1 VRVLLVEDDYEKL
14 NIIHKLTKNYDDF
27 FIKKVISVQG
37 AIDELYENTY
47 DILIIDIQIPDVDG
61 GDINPSGGVEL
72 LYKIEKFGDFII
84 PDYMFGLTSNSSDA
98 SEHQAAFN
106 EHGWFLFDIN
116 QDLNVWQA
124 ILINK
129 IESKNCNNNYFR
141 PDVAI
146 VTALED
152 PELDELL
159 KLVKNPVK
167 FLLEGHS
174 YYKFTIK
181 NNFNEN
187 ISIVCASAERM
198 GVSWSSS
205 LTTRIINKFSPK
217 IVIMTGICAGVDGRT
232 ELGDIIVGDPVWDWG
247 AGKISEKGGNKS
259 FLPEP
264 HQLPLNRKLKEKFK
278 DISKDVHFLKSL
290 PLNWNHNDIANV
302 PSLKI
307 APMACGSSVIS
318 TQLVIDE
325 INEDHRKLTAI
336 EMESYGVM
344 AASHAYDIPC
354 VVIKSVCDFGNTK
367 KSDDVQKYASY
378 TSASA
383 ALNFIKLFRGFNF

>member
-1 VRVLLVEDDYEKL
+1 MRALLVEDNYEKL
-14 NIIHKLTKNYDDF
+14 NIIHKITRDYDNF
-27 FIKKVISVQG
+27 SLKKVISVQS
-37 AIDELYENTY
+37 AIEELNQNTY
-47 DILIIDIQIPDVDG
+47 DLIIIDIQIPDVDG
-61 GDINPSGGVEL
+61 GDINTSGGVEL
-72 LYKIEKFGDFII
+72 LHQIENFSDIAVPKYI
-84 PDYMFGLTSNSSDA
+84 FGLTSNSSDT
-98 SEHQAAFN
+98 SEHQSAFAK
-106 EHGWFLFDIN
+106 HGWYLFD
-116 QDLNVWQA
+116 LNRDASAWQT

-129 IESKNCNNNYFR
+129 IESSNDNNYYYH

-159 KLVKNPVK
+159 KLVQEPIK
-167 FLLEGHS
+167 FVLEGHS
-174 YYKFTIK
+174 YYRFSIK
-181 NNFNEN
+181 NKSNKK

-198 GVSWSSS
+198 GLSWSAS

-217 IVIMTGICAGVDGRT
+217 YIIMTGICAGVDGKT
-232 ELGDIIVGDPVWDWG
+232 DLGDIIVGDPVWDWG
-247 AGKISEKGGNKS
+247 AGKLSEKSGEKI
-259 FLPEP
+259 FLPDP
-264 HQLPLNRKLKEKFK
+264 HQLPLNRKLKEGFK
-278 DISKDVHFLKSL
+278 LISKDAQFMKSL
-290 PLNWNHNDIANV
+290 PLTWSGNGITKI

-318 TQLVIDE
+318 TQLVVDE

-367 KSDDVQKYASY
+367 KSDDVQKYSSY
-378 TSASA
+378 TSASVA
-383 ALNFIKLFRGFNF
+383 VNFIQNHLSI

>member
-1 VRVLLVEDDYEKL
+1 MRALLVEDNYEKL
-14 NIIHKLTKNYDDF
+14 NIIHKITKDYDNF
-27 FIKKVISVQG
+27 SLKKVISVQS
-37 AIDELYENTY
+37 AIEELNRKNY
-47 DILIIDIQIPDVDG
+47 DLIIIDIQIPDVDG
-61 GDINPSGGVEL
+61 GDINVSGGVEL
-72 LYKIEKFGDFII
+72 LHQIENFSDIVI
-84 PDYMFGLTSNSSDA
+84 PKYIFGLTSNSSDA
-98 SEHQAAFN
+98 SEHQSAFAN
-106 EHGWFLFDIN
+106 YGWYLFD
-116 QDLNVWQA
+116 LNRDMRDWQT

-129 IESKNCNNNYFR
+129 IESSNGNSNYYH

-152 PELDELL
+152 PELEELL
-159 KLVKNPVK
+159 NLAQKPVK
-167 FLLEGHS
+167 FVLEGHS
-174 YYKFTIK
+174 YYRFSI
-181 NNFNEN
+181 EN
-187 ISIVCASAERM
+187 KSNKKISILCASAERM
-198 GVSWSSS
+198 GLSWSAS

-217 IVIMTGICAGVDGRT
+217 YIIMTGICAGVDGRT

-247 AGKISEKGGNKS
+247 AGKLSEKSGEKI
-259 FLPEP
+259 FLPDP
-264 HQLPLNRKLKEKFK
+264 HQLPLNRRLKEGFK
-278 DISKDVHFLKSL
+278 LISKDTQFMKSL
-290 PLNWNHNDIANV
+290 PINWSGDDITKI

-367 KSDDVQKYASY
+367 KSDDVQRYASY
-378 TSASA
+378 TSASVA
-383 ALNFIKLFRGFNF
+383 INFIQNYLSV

>member
-1 VRVLLVEDDYEKL
+1 MRALLVEDNYEKL
-14 NIIHKLTKNYDDF
+14 NIIHKITKDYDNF
-27 FIKKVISVQG
+27 SLKKVISVQS
-37 AIDELYENTY
+37 AIEELNRKNY
-47 DILIIDIQIPDVDG
+47 DLIIIDIQIPDVDG
-61 GDINPSGGVEL
+61 GDINVSGGVEL
-72 LYKIEKFGDFII
+72 LHQIENFSDIVI
-84 PDYMFGLTSNSSDA
+84 PKYIFGLTSNSSDA
-98 SEHQAAFN
+98 SEHQSAFAN
-106 EHGWFLFDIN
+106 YGWYLFD
-116 QDLNVWQA
+116 LNRDMRDWQT

-129 IESKNCNNNYFR
+129 IESSNGNSNYYH

-152 PELDELL
+152 PELEELL
-159 KLVKNPVK
+159 NLAQKPVK
-167 FLLEGHS
+167 FVLEGHS
-174 YYKFTIK
+174 YYRFSI
-181 NNFNEN
+181 EN
-187 ISIVCASAERM
+187 KSNKKISILCASAERM
-198 GVSWSSS
+198 GLSWSAS

-217 IVIMTGICAGVDGRT
+217 YIIMTGICAGVDGRT

-247 AGKISEKGGNKS
+247 AGKLSEKSGEKI
-259 FLPEP
+259 FLPDP
-264 HQLPLNRKLKEKFK
+264 HQLPLNRRLKEGFK
-278 DISKDVHFLKSL
+278 LISKDTQFMKSL
-290 PLNWNHNDIANV
+290 PINWSGDDITKI

-367 KSDDVQKYASY
+367 KSDDVQRYSSY
-378 TSASA
+378 TSASVA
-383 ALNFIKLFRGFNF
+383 INFIQNYLSV